1 MKHITTLVFL
11 IVSLPFGE
19 LAVAQSLGA
28 GLGLVVYPSEGQASN
43 KQAQDEG
50 ECYQWA
56 RQTTGV
62 DPANPSAGVQA
73 QQAPAPPPPGATAA
87 SGAMRGAAAGAL
99 IGEIADEDRSE
110 YAAAAAVIGG
120 VRGAKRGKQQQAQ
133 AQQQAA
139 ASTQAQTQERMQL
152 FKNAFAA
159 CMEGRKYT
167 VK

>member
-1 MKHITTLVFL
+1 MKRITTLVVL
-11 IVSLPFGE
+11 IGGLPFGE
-19 LAVAQSLGA
+19 LAVAQSLSA
-28 GLGLVVYPSEGQASN
+28 GFGLVVYPSEGQAAN

-73 QQAPAPPPPGATAA
+73 QQPAATTPTGAAVAGGAA
-87 SGAMRGAAAGAL
+87 RGAAAGAL

-120 VRGAKRGKQQQAQ
+120 VRGAKKSKQQQAQ

-139 ASTQAQTQERMQL
+139 ASTQAQSQERMQL